1 MPNPVNVVDVCVN
14 VPAEASPVSFTFTV
28 SVP

>member
-1 MPNPVNVVDVCVN
+1 MPKPVKVVVVCVN
-14 VPAEASPVSFTFTV
+14 VPAPASPVSFKFIV